1 MQTTAEAVGLS
12 TQGMERASAYVAA
25 CVERGEIAGAVMLV
39 ARHDQVAQL
48 ACIGRRDIEAGRR
61 MEPDTIFRIASMTK
75 PIVSVGAL
83 MLIEAGKLRLDDPV
97 SRYIPEFADVQV
109 FDRVEDGR
117 VRLAALARPIT
128 VHHLLTHTS
137 GLDSDAPDPA
147 LEATY
152 DNLGDTRYALPE
164 LMRRLAA
171 HPLVHQ
177 PGEGWRYGF
186 GHTVLGRV
194 IEVAANQ
201 PLDEYLAS
209 AIFTPLGMVDSGF
222 YVPPDKL
229 ERLAVVYEQA
239 QGSVQRLENSDTNQ
253 VTEHFPLLSGGGGCV
268 STTLDY
274 LRFSRML
281 QRRGELDGVRL
292 LTTETVDLMTR
303 NHLAS
308 PLHPIRIGDHVFEGE
323 GYGLGVGV
331 SIEPSAPGLAGSEGT
346 YGWAGSWN
354 TRFWV
359 DPVKELSGIFMV
371 QYQPFAF
378 VSVGEEFWSLVLQA
392 VID

>member
-1 MQTTAEAVGLS
+1 MPAIPEGVGLS
-12 TQGMERASAYVAA
+12 SPGLERARAYVAA
-25 CVERGEIAGAVMLV
+25 CVERGEIAGAVVLV
-39 ARHDQVAQL
+39 SRHDQVAQF
-48 ACIGRRDIEAGRR
+48 ACMGLRDIEAGLP
-61 MEPDTIFRIASMTK
+61 MEQDTIFRIASMTK
-75 PIVSVGAL
+75 PITSVGAL

-109 FDRVEDGR
+109 FAGVEDGR

-201 PLDEYLAS
+201 PLDEYFAS

-229 ERLAVVYEQA
+229 ERLAVVYE
-239 QGSVQRLENSDTNQ
+239 SVASVPHRVDNSDTNGI
-253 VTEHFPLLSGGGGCV
+253 TEHVPLLSGGGGCV
-268 STTLDY
+268 STVLDY
-274 LRFSRML
+274 ARFTRML
-281 QRRGELDGVRL
+281 ARRGELDGVRL
-292 LTTETVDLMTR
+292 LQPATVALMTR
-303 NHLAS
+303 NHVPS
-308 PLHPIRIGDHVFEGE
+308 PLCPIVIWGYVSEGE

-331 SIEPSAPGLAGSEGT
+331 SVEPPAPFMPGPAGT
-346 YGWAGSWN
+346 YGWGGSWG

-392 VID
+392 VTD